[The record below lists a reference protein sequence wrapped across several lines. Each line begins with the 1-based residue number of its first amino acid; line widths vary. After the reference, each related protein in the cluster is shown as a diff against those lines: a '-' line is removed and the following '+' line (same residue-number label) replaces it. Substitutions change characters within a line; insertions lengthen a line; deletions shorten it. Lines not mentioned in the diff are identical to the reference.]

1 MAINCKYL
9 ADYRAGRNRLIVL
22 HYLSQS
28 KMKASDTDMA
38 VAVPSG
44 IYLRHGRVPGNT
56 GIWVGIFCVL
66 VEFLMLFT
74 VYFVAKAHNPEA
86 FLTGPDKLVTS
97 AGTTITLLLLTS
109 GYCMVK
115 AVETIRAGKQT
126 STLYWIIAAMVLG
139 AGYPIVK
146 YFEIRWN
153 VAHGIDGEAGIFYTV
168 YYYLTLNHLVHV
180 CWGLLGLLWVAVRT
194 SHGAYSA
201 KNYTGLEAAAVY
213 WHTTDVIWLVIF
225 PFFYVLR

>member
-1 MAINCKYL
+1 MRL
-9 ADYRAGRNRLIVL
+9 AGTYSLVMSSITPSSAESGRI
-22 HYLSQS
+22 
-28 KMKASDTDMA
+28 
-38 VAVPSG
+38 
-44 IYLRHGRVPGNT
+44 PGNK

-66 VEFLMLFT
+66 VEFLLLFT
-74 VYFVAKAHNPEA
+74 VYFVAKAHHPEA
-86 FLTGPDKLVTS
+86 FRTGPDKLATV

-115 AVETIRAGKQT
+115 AVAAVRRNRQRAA
-126 STLYWIIAAMVLG
+126 LRWILLAIALG
-139 AGYPIVK
+139 LGYPLVK

-153 VAHGIDGEAGIFYTV
+153 IAHGVDGKAGIIFYGV

-180 CWGLLGLLWVAVRT
+180 SWGILGLSWAAART
-194 SHGAYSA
+194 GLGAY
-201 KNYTGLEAAAVY
+201 TPEDHGGLEAAAVY